1 MANEAIMCVRITGP
15 EKSVRE
21 LVVKHSLNLEGAHRE
36 GDLVSGDAFIPNS
49 LAKRLKADGVEVKVL
64 FDATSVGKE
73 MQKEVMKDNPFADGS
88 IPQGLGKKA
97 REE

>member
-1 MANEAIMCVRITGP
+1 MASEAIMCVRITGP
-15 EKSVRE
+15 EESVRK
-21 LVVKHSLNLEGAHRE
+21 LVVKHSLNLEGAHRQ

-49 LAKRLKADGVEVKVL
+49 LAKKLKTEGVEVKVL